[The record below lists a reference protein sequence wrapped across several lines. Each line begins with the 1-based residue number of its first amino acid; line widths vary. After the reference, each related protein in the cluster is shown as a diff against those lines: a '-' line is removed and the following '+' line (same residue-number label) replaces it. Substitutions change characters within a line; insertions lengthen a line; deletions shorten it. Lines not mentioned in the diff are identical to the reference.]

1 VSFTDLSLIV
11 ALRRVTS
18 TYVQFQPMNA
28 RAFASLDAQ
37 IFFYVETRTLRHRD
51 GERSVHSY
59 IALFDAV
66 DQRPFIIVALF
77 RVNVDTT
84 STSVNV
90 LEREHILRIFTYV
103 CVCVCTH
110 AHARNARVGTFVHM
124 YIY

>member
-77 RVNVDTT
+77 RVNVD
-84 STSVNV
+84 
-90 LEREHILRIFTYV
+90 V

>member
-90 LEREHILRIFTYV
+90 V

>member
-66 DQRPFIIVALF
+66 DQRPFIC
-77 RVNVDTT
+77 
-84 STSVNV
+84 
-90 LEREHILRIFTYV
+90 V
-103 CVCVCTH
+103 CVCVYT
-110 AHARNARVGTFVHM
+110 RTRTQRTRR
-124 YIY
+124 YIRAYVYLLR